1 MKTILIIVIA
11 AIAVFYTYNTNAA
24 TRNQKRIIKLLSSEK
39 SIIIVDVRTNEEF
52 NSGHI
57 EKSINIPLS
66 NISNETEKLKKYN
79 IVVTVCVSGVRSKQA
94 RSILRKKGLSNVIN
108 GGGWV
113 ELNRKINNQ
122 Q

>member
-1 MKTILIIVIA
+1 MKTTLIIVIA
-11 AIAVFYTYNTNAA
+11 VIAVFFTYNTIAA

-52 NSGHI
+52 SNGHI

-66 NISNETEKLKKYN
+66 NIPNEAEKLKKYN
-79 IVVTVCVSGVRSKQA
+79 TVVTVCVSGVRSKQA
-94 RSILRKKGLSNVIN
+94 RSILKKKGLYNVIN
-108 GGGWV
+108 GGGWA
-113 ELNRKINNQ
+113 ELNRKINSQ